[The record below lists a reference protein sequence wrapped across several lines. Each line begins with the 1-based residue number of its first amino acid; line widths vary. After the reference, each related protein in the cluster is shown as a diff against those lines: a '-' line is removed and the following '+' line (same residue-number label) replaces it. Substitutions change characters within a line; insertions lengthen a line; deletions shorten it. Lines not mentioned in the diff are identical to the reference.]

1 MGAWCDFDAE
11 DVISVVMC
19 YVFGEGRV
27 REEITTTTT
36 NATTTTTTTTTASR
50 NNSYAEGVDMMLA
63 CAESTG
69 RKIGSDLNFRC

>member
-1 MGAWCDFDAE
+1 MGEVGAWCDFDAE

-27 REEITTTTT
+27 REDITTT
-36 NATTTTTTTTTASR
+36 NATTTTTTTTSR
-50 NNSYAEGVDMMLA
+50 NNSYGERTDMLA

-69 RKIGSDLNFRC
+69 RNIGSDLNFRC